1 MSGFQPV
8 AVYTLKVPPGGALI
22 PAVPEAALVF
32 RASMAAIDP
41 DEEPDNEGVADS
53 SKRATLKI
61 VRPPPGF
68 DAGESDDEDDDED
81 EDSDEDEV
89 NGGPSDKEK
98 ARKLK
103 EVAALK
109 DMEDAMDEDDQD
121 DEDDDEDEGDFDLK
135 AAISKLVKGK
145 APATDDDEDD
155 DEESDEAVGLDETVV
170 CTLNPGSSCQQPL
183 DLTVSENESIF
194 FKVTGTHTV
203 FLTGNYLMPMDEGR
217 QPLDEDEDEEDYD
230 LSPDED
236 ELGID
241 DDEESDDLD
250 QLEDPRVTEVGSD
263 DEEAPKLV
271 DSKGKNKRAAESDDE
286 AGLDDMIAKDAKSK
300 PTNGEAGLSKK
311 QQKKLKKNDG
321 EAAAAAQKQ
330 DGKESKDGK
339 DGKEGKEGKEGK
351 AKSDKKV
358 QFAKDL
364 EQGPTPSVQERKPSE
379 KTTGTLGVK
388 EVKGVKIDDKKL
400 GNGPGAKAGNSV
412 AMRYIGKL
420 EDGKVFD
427 ANKKGKPFGFKLG
440 KGEVIQGWDIGVA
453 GMAVGGERRI
463 TVPSQLA
470 YGKQSLPGI
479 PANSKLVFDI
489 KLLEIK

>member
-1 MSGFQPV
+1 MQ
-8 AVYTLKVPPGGALI
+8 
-22 PAVPEAALVF
+22 
-32 RASMAAIDP
+32 
-41 DEEPDNEGVADS
+41 
-53 SKRATLKI
+53 
-61 VRPPPGF
+61 
-68 DAGESDDEDDDED
+68 
-81 EDSDEDEV
+81 
-89 NGGPSDKEK
+89 
-98 ARKLK
+98 
-103 EVAALK
+103 
-109 DMEDAMDEDDQD
+109 
-121 DEDDDEDEGDFDLK
+121 
-135 AAISKLVKGK
+135 
-145 APATDDDEDD
+145 
-155 DEESDEAVGLDETVV
+155 
-170 CTLNPGSSCQQPL
+170 SCQQPL
-183 DLTVSENESIF
+183 DLTVSENERIF

-263 DEEAPKLV
+263 EEEAPKLV
-271 DSKGKNKRAAESDDE
+271 DAKGKNKRAAESDDE
-286 AGLDDMIAKDAKSK
+286 AGLDDMIAKDAKAK

-330 DGKESKDGK
+330 DGKE
-339 DGKEGKEGKEGK
+339 GKEGK

-364 EQGPTPSVQERKPSE
+364 EQGPTPSPQEKKPAE

-427 ANKKGKPFGFKLG
+427 
-440 KGEVIQGWDIGVA
+440 
-453 GMAVGGERRI
+453 GMLRPAMSPI
-463 TVPSQLA
+463 TL
-470 YGKQSLPGI
+470 
-479 PANSKLVFDI
+479 
-489 KLLEIK
+489 